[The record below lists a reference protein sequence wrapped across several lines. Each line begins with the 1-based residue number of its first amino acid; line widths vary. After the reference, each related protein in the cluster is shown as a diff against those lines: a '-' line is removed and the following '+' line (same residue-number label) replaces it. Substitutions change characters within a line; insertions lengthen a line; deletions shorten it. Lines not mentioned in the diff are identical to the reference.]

1 MIENLKL
8 DIEQIDKYLYD
19 ISQTYPGFDDALT
32 PMKKLLSI
40 FITKKI
46 DQLLDKTKTI
56 DSFYD
61 VPNEDVVKFLMRY
74 KNLKKSNDMKGKIT
88 EKEIIDIVKKLK
100 HELINK

>member
-19 ISQTYPGFDDALT
+19 ISQTYPGFDDSLT

-40 FITKKI
+40 FSTKKL
-46 DQLLDKTKTI
+46 DQFFDRTKTI

-61 VPNEDVVKFLMRY
+61 VSNEDVMKFLMRY
-74 KNLKKSNDMKGKIT
+74 KNLKKSNEMKGKIS
-88 EKEIIDIVKKLK
+88 EKDIIDIAKKLK